1 MATDNYTRT
10 MYLKLV
16 VCIVV
21 DAISMLSFLAAIPT
35 SGASESTD
43 IAWASIAAA
52 INFALFRGAIGAV
65 GGIFT
70 LAEEL
75 LPADLIPSLTITWF
89 YKYVINGK
97 KSREEFIDSTKKIEQ
112 K

>member
-1 MATDNYTRT
+1 MATDNYSRT

-21 DAISMLSFLAAIPT
+21 DAIGMLTYLLPGIGETF
-35 SGASESTD
+35 D
-43 IAWASIAAA
+43 FAWAPIAAA

-65 GGIFT
+65 GGVFT
-70 LAEEL
+70 LVEEL

-89 YKYVINGK
+89 YKYVIRGK
-97 KSREEFIDSTKKIEQ
+97 HSREEYIDSTKKIEQ

>member
-1 MATDNYTRT
+1 MATDNYSRT
-10 MYLKLV
+10 MYLKLI

-21 DAISMLSFLAAIPT
+21 DAIGMLTYLLPGLGEFLDP
-35 SGASESTD
+35 
-43 IAWASIAAA
+43 AWAPIAAA

-75 LPADLIPSLTITWF
+75 LPAVDLIPSLTITWF